1 MNRTLS
7 LRSCDLLL
15 TSVLGCDQF
24 LFFPNLFVTVGAGK
38 KNVYLLN
45 PLCWDACLIEAQ
57 I

>member
-45 PLCWDACLIEAQ
+45 PLRWDACLIEAQ